1 LEEVL
6 RFVGPSQAYFVN
18 SVPYVIPYALMIGVK
33 RLVLY
38 GVDYEYPGIDA
49 RENGRACCEFWIGW
63 ALAKGMLVQ
72 VTESSSLLDARKG
85 RVFYGYLRQPIIV
98 EVPPPK

>member
-1 LEEVL
+1 
-6 RFVGPSQAYFVN
+6 
-18 SVPYVIPYALMIGVK
+18 
-33 RLVLY
+33 
-38 GVDYEYPGIDA
+38 
-49 RENGRACCEFWIGW
+49 
-63 ALAKGMLVQ
+63 VQ